1 MVDSEHLMQMAIMAM
16 LALAIFSFLEYS
28 IRTLHAPEV
37 VNRRA
42 KLLCAAGLTLGVL
55 GVWVLMF
62 HPVAGMIMAL
72 TGNSVAVL
80 TMVWLELYARRK
92 EQASGLGEE
101 EH

>member
-1 MVDSEHLMQMAIMAM
+1 MIDSEHLMQMAIMAM

-28 IRTLHAPEV
+28 IRTVHAPEV

-42 KLLCAAGLTLGVL
+42 KLLCASGLTLGVL

-62 HPVAGMIMAL
+62 HPLAGMIMAI
-72 TGNSVAVL
+72 TGNAVAAL

-92 EQASGLGEE
+92 ESSNGLCEE